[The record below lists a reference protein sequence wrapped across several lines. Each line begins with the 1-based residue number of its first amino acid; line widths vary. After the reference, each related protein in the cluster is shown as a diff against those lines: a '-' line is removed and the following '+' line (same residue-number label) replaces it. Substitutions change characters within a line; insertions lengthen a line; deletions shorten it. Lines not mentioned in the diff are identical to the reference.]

1 MLAHQT
7 KRRGRERALEYMFGL
22 EFTKNPPEDGL
33 AVFWETFSTNAKAR
47 AYAESLVE
55 GVVARLEELDEQING
70 ALKGWTP
77 ERVGRVERI
86 ILRIGLYEMTCVED
100 VPMKVAINEAIEITK
115 LYGMDESPKF
125 VNGVLNRL
133 KESEQHENAG

>member
-7 KRRGRERALEYMFGL
+7 KRRGRERALQYLFGL
-22 EFTKNPPEDGL
+22 ESTGYPWADGL
-33 AVFWETFSTNAKAR
+33 AIFWETFSTNEKAR
-47 AYAESLVE
+47 AYAELLIE
-55 GVVARLEELDEQING
+55 GVYAQREDLDARIDG

-77 ERVGRVERI
+77 QRVGRVERI
-86 ILRIGLYEMTCVED
+86 ILRIGLYEMTSAEN
-100 VPMKVAINEAIEITK
+100 VPAKVAINEAIEITK

-133 KESEQHENAG
+133 KDSDLHENAS